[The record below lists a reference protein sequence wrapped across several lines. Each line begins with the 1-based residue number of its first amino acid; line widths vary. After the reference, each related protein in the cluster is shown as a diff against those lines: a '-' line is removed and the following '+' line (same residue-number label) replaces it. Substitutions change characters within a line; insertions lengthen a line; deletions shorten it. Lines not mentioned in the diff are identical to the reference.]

1 MEGVNLFDQALAAAR
16 QGDLATART
25 VLKQLLK
32 QEPQNID
39 AWLLGAQVV
48 ETNLDAIRCYERI
61 LKIDPNHA
69 YAKQKLAQL
78 RPMTPDAQE
87 FMSAPLANR
96 STPALPALS
105 QTDAEI
111 ALAKSKAEKARR
123 EITIAL
129 SGVGVLVCCLV
140 GLLVVALPRT
150 GFLQV
155 AQTTPPSNQE
165 LYNVL
170 YSNSRAAN
178 DENIEAYMAT
188 IHPSSPAMFTTR
200 TALQLIFSKYDL
212 QFYFYNLSVQSVS
225 ADEAKIHFSLQTE
238 KIRGPDFRNNI
249 VTGTMTLRPD
259 NGVWK
264 IYDQVVENTT
274 YK

>member
-1 MEGVNLFDQALAAAR
+1 MEGENLFDQALTAAR

-32 QEPQNID
+32 QEPQNIN

-69 YAKQKLAQL
+69 YAKQKLAEL
-78 RPMTPDAQE
+78 RPMMPDVQE
-87 FMSAPLANR
+87 IIVPPTNR
-96 STPALPALS
+96 SIPVQPVLYQP
-105 QTDAEI
+105 DEEI

-123 EITIAL
+123 DITIAL
-129 SGVGVLVCCLV
+129 SGLGVLLCCLA
-140 GLLVVALPRT
+140 GLLVVALPRM

-178 DENIEAYMAT
+178 DENIDAYMAT
-188 IHPSSPAMFTTR
+188 IHPSSPAVFTTR
-200 TALQLIFSKYDL
+200 SALQLIFSKYDL
-212 QFYFYNLSVQSVS
+212 RFYFYNLSVRSVS
-225 ADEAKIHFSLQTE
+225 GDEAKIHFSLQTE

-249 VTGTMTLRPD
+249 VTGTMILRSD
-259 NGVWK
+259 HGVWK
-264 IYDQVVENTT
+264 IYSQEVENTT